1 MAQNERLKISVGTDA
16 KAGPPRLYDGDQ
28 SILIGKDKTCDL
40 VLDCRGVSRKHC
52 CIAIKEDRWCIA
64 DLGSTNGTLV
74 NGKAAPERSEI
85 QLSDGDT
92 IAVGE
97 AVLHI
102 GLEKVMSDQFTEIL
116 QPHNLVVRDL
126 AVTEVLAPIAAQQ
139 NSNPMNRLE
148 TMIVQPEGGL
158 SAKREKSDKEHRK
171 PSAAKNN
178 RQPDKPNAVT
188 VSLPR
193 DREIPI
199 PEQIRNY
206 RIGKRIGE
214 GGMGEV
220 FLAHDKSDKKKT
232 YAIKLLKP
240 QSEQTPQDQS
250 RFLREMEIALKLQ
263 HASIIR
269 CTDCGE
275 ESNRLFI
282 VMDYCNGGNLAELLA
297 RNGKLNI
304 RRSLRLV
311 NRLLAGVDEAHKQ
324 GIVHRDLK
332 PQNIL
337 LHREPGGKY
346 LPKISD
352 FGLAKSYLQAGESGI
367 TVNGSVGGSWAYMPK
382 EQLTNFRFVQ
392 PQSDVWSLGAIL
404 YECLTLF
411 LPRKFEKGAD
421 PIRTILESKIVP
433 LESVLPD
440 VPIELARFMSVAL
453 AQEPEGRFNDAGEMQ
468 AELGHLAKLIG
479 VDL

>member
-1 MAQNERLKISVGTDA
+1 MTKSERLTISVQTDA
-16 KAGPPRLYDGDQ
+16 RIGLPRVYDCDQ

-52 CIAIKEDRWCIA
+52 CITIKEDRWCIA
-64 DLGSTNGTLV
+64 DLDSTNGTFV
-74 NGKAAPERSEI
+74 NGKAVAERTEI
-85 QLSDGDT
+85 QLSDGDQ

-102 GLEKVMSDQFTEIL
+102 GLEKVLSDQFTEIL
-116 QPHNLVVRDL
+116 QPRNFVVRDL
-126 AVTEVLAPIAAQQ
+126 AVTEILAPMTAQQ
-139 NSNPMNRLE
+139 SSNLMNRSQKI
-148 TMIVQPEGGL
+148 IVQHEGGL
-158 SAKREKSDKEHRK
+158 SAKREKSDQEHRRQLDE
-171 PSAAKNN
+171 KNN
-178 RQPDKPNAVT
+178 TQSDKPNEVKL
-188 VSLPR
+188 SLPR

-199 PEQIRNY
+199 PEQFRNY
-206 RIGKRIGE
+206 RIGERIGE
-214 GGMGEV
+214 GGMGQV
-220 FLAHDKSDKKKT
+220 FIAHDNSDAKKV

-240 QSEQTPQDQS
+240 QSDQTPQDRS

-275 ESNRLFI
+275 EDNRLFI

-304 RRSLRLV
+304 RRSLRLI
-311 NRLLAGVDEAHKQ
+311 NRLLAGVDVAHKQ

-346 LPKISD
+346 HPKISD
-352 FGLAKSYLQAGESGI
+352 FGLAKSYLQAGESGM

-392 PQSDVWSLGAIL
+392 PQSDVWSLAVIL
-404 YECLTLF
+404 YECLTLL
-411 LPRKFEKGAD
+411 LPRKIEKGAD
-421 PIRTILESKIVP
+421 PIRTILESKIIP
-433 LESVLPD
+433 LDVVLPN
-440 VPIELARFMSVAL
+440 VPVELARFMSVAL
-453 AQEPEGRFNDAGEMQ
+453 AQEPEERFSDAGEMQ
-468 AELGHLAKLIG
+468 AELSHLAKAIG